1 MLNYLRAQK
10 NVWCISNNKK
20 ILVNKIQWKKRK
32 DIIESKHIL
41 YFKWCACK
49 SIAVDGDLEYF
60 RRVENIEDIIELSDF
75 EKKEVVI
82 NESG

>member
-1 MLNYLRAQK
+1 MQK

-20 ILVNKIQWKKRK
+20 ILVNKIQWKKHK
-32 DIIESKHIL
+32 DIIESKHIH

-60 RRVENIEDIIELSDF
+60 RRVVNLEDIIELSDF
-75 EKKEVVI
+75 EKKKEVI